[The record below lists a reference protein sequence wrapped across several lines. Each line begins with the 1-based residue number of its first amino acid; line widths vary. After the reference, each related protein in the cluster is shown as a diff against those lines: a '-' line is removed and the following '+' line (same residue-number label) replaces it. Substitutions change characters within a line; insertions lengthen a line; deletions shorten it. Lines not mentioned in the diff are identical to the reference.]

1 MIFLKILEKNQKNK
15 LKKSTFKVY
24 LAFNLYFLKIK
35 KINEFD
41 DY

>member
-1 MIFLKILEKNQKNK
+1 MRFLKILEKNQKNK
-15 LKKSTFKVY
+15 LKKYTFKVC

-35 KINEFD
+35 KINEFA